1 MAEKDS
7 AKADEKQ
14 IVVLSAFGKDRTGL
28 VAGVTKVLAEN
39 KVNIE
44 DLSQTIMQD
53 VFAMVMLLDISN
65 AGCDYE
71 TLQKKLDQE
80 GKKIGLQINI
90 QHKEIFEY
98 MHRI

>member
-1 MAEKDS
+1 MAD
-7 AKADEKQ
+7 KQ

-28 VAGVTKVLAEN
+28 VAGVTRVLADN

-65 AGCDYE
+65 ANCGFED
-71 TLQKKLDQE
+71 LQKKLDDE
-80 GKKIGLQINI
+80 GGKIGLQIRI
-90 QHKEIFEY
+90 QHKDIFEY
-98 MHRI
+98 MHRV